1 MLFNKVIKV
10 NTVRQNIKEGGVYHI
25 YNRGNN
31 KENIFLDSSD
41 YTYFLNLVNK
51 YIKPISTIYSW
62 ALLKNHFHLVLRIK
76 ENRRYKYT
84 KKTLPSAD
92 YNIWETEEIIGKNDG
107 RKSPNPS
114 NHFKHCFNA
123 YATYFNTKYRRTG
136 SLFTKPFRRVSIEDE
151 SQLINEIL
159 YVNYNPV
166 KHGFS
171 DDVYSWKWT
180 SVKEI
185 VYNSKGLVDGKFV
198 ISLFNDVENFKQLLK
213 SRSDNIS
220 SSVD

>member
-1 MLFNKVIKV
+1 MKTI
-10 NTVRQNIKEGGVYHI
+10 RQNIKEGGVYHI

-41 YTYFLNLVNK
+41 YIYFLGLIKK
-51 YIKPISTIYSW
+51 YVKPISTIYSW

-76 ENRRYKYT
+76 ENLRYKYT
-84 KKTLPSAD
+84 KKPRPSSD
-92 YNIWETEEIIGKNDG
+92 YNIWETEEILDKNDG
-107 RKSPNPS
+107 RKIPKPS

-123 YATYFNTKYRRTG
+123 YAKYFNKKYGRTG
-136 SLFTKPFRRVSIEDE
+136 SLFTKPFRRVLIENE

-159 YVNYNPV
+159 YVNFNPV

-171 DDVYSWKWT
+171 GDVYSWKWT

-185 VYNSKGLVDGKFV
+185 VYNSNGLADAVFV

-213 SRSDNIS
+213 SRGDNIS
-220 SSVD
+220 LSEE